1 MLAARL
7 PALIH
12 LDLLLVPHRSL
23 SPLGFR
29 ALMLVLGGLSFAL
42 GSVFLSLGAWP
53 VVGFLGLDVGLVYLA
68 FRANYASARA
78 YERLRL
84 TDDALIVERCL
95 PSGRADSYSLQP
107 YWLKVDLESPPGR
120 TTRLKLSTHGS
131 SLVIGAFL
139 SPDERREVAER
150 LRAALSRWRNLPPL
164 EEHPA

>member
-1 MLAARL
+1 MLATHL
-7 PALIH
+7 PTLIH

-29 ALMLVLGGLSFAL
+29 TLMLVLGFFSLAL

-53 VVGFLGLDVGLVYLA
+53 IVGFLGLDVGLVYLA

-84 TDDALIVERCL
+84 TEDALIVERGL

-107 YWLKVDLESPPGR
+107 YWLRVELEAPLGR
-120 TTRLKLSTHGS
+120 TTRLKLTTHGR

-139 SPDERREVAER
+139 SPEERNEVARR
-150 LRAALSRWRNLPPL
+150 LSAALAHWRNPSLPL
-164 EEHPA
+164 GAPA